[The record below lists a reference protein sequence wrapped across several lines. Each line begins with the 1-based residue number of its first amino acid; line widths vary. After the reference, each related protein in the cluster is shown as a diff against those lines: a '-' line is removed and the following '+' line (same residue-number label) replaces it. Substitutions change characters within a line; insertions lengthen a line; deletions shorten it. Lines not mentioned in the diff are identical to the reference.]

1 MTRGHPVTPSFV
13 VAGDGVGGSDVAV
26 VVVVPVGVVVEDAA
40 GEPTTSVVS
49 VRVPA
54 VGPPQ

>member
-1 MTRGHPVTPSFV
+1 MTPSFV

-26 VVVVPVGVVVEDAA
+26 VVPVGVVVEDAE

-49 VRVPA
+49 VRVLA
-54 VGPPQ
+54 LGPPQ